1 MIRDE
6 VAPDQHLAE
15 VPRELSVDVLLRGR
29 ELQVH
34 VRVGGHQEPL
44 VLHAPLELDDDG
56 FARELVEERLG
67 VDGHGC
73 GHRVCVCVLRAR
85 VQSTVCAGVCTW
97 TGGE

>member
-56 FARELVEERLG
+56 FARELVEERMFGLTLSG
-67 VDGHGC
+67 
-73 GHRVCVCVLRAR
+73 LEKAMK
-85 VQSTVCAGVCTW
+85 QLAK
-97 TGGE
+97 